1 MTTAHTHLST
11 DLFLLLDSFL
21 QQDSVLAALD
31 KSARHELYESCLGEL
46 LCLVYSDRGP
56 NPVSNPPY
64 PQVVE
69 SGAFCIVFPEDFDP
83 GSIDMT
89 PVRDPKQRLLRPLA
103 LVAPGPSRESYFA
116 LYVNEDFDKLSEKDR
131 DRFALR
137 VWKAP
142 DALKP
147 IKPFAGRTKLLSDPA
162 LLIDIHKFEI
172 LLRRAGGSSASNELQ
187 ELRELF
193 SRYNNS
199 ITFSRYSLQEEYARL
214 ELARVKAAFFANGI
228 SYSDAR
234 RADDHYSHLV
244 EQSDFWFVLFKLREN
259 SLLKV
264 TDNRDILFTIRYDDF
279 RNGDF
284 EKGRVVLS

>member
-1 MTTAHTHLST
+1 MTTAYTHLST

-21 QQDSVLAALD
+21 QQASVLAALD
-31 KSARHELYESCLGEL
+31 KSARHEIYESCLGEL
-46 LCLVYSDRGP
+46 LCLLYSDRGS
-56 NPVSNPPY
+56 NPVSGPSC

-69 SGAFCIVFPEDFDP
+69 SGSFCIVFPEDFDP
-83 GSIDMT
+83 GSIHLT
-89 PVRDPKQRLLRPLA
+89 PVRDPKQRLLRPIA
-103 LVAPGPSRESYFA
+103 LVAPGASRESYFA
-116 LYVNEDFDKLSEKDR
+116 LYVNEDLDKLSEKDQYR
-131 DRFALR
+131 IALR
-137 VWKAP
+137 VWSAP
-142 DALKP
+142 DSF
-147 IKPFAGRTKLLSDPA
+147 KPFDVRAKLLSDPA
-162 LLIDIHKFEI
+162 LLIDIHKFET
-172 LLRRAGGSSASNELQ
+172 LLRRAGGSSASAELQ

-199 ITFSRYSLQEEYARL
+199 ITFSRYSLQEEYASL

-244 EQSDFWFVLFKLREN
+244 EQSDSWFVLFQLRES

>member
-1 MTTAHTHLST
+1 MTTANTHLST

-21 QQDSVLAALD
+21 QQDSGLAALD
-31 KSARHELYESCLGEL
+31 KSARHEIYERWLGEL
-46 LCLVYSDRGP
+46 LCLVYSDRDTT
-56 NPVSNPPY
+56 PVLNHPCS
-64 PQVVE
+64 QVVE
-69 SGAFCIVFPEDFDP
+69 SGSFCIVFPEDFDP

-103 LVAPGPSRESYFA
+103 LIAPGASRESYLA
-116 LYVNEDFDKLSEKDR
+116 LYINEDFDKLSEKDQY
-131 DRFALR
+131 RFALR
-137 VWKAP
+137 TWKAP
-142 DALKP
+142 DSFKP
-147 IKPFAGRTKLLSDPA
+147 GEIGAKLLSDPA
-162 LLIDIHKFEI
+162 SLIDLHKFEI
-172 LLRRAGGSSASNELQ
+172 LLRRSGSPSSFAEQQ

-193 SRYNNS
+193 LRYNNS
-199 ITFSRYSLQEEYARL
+199 ITIGRYSLQEEYASL
-214 ELARVKAAFFANGI
+214 ALARVKAAFFANGI

-264 TDNRDILFTIRYDDF
+264 TNNRDILFTIRYDHF

-284 EKGRVVLS
+284 ERGRVVLS